1 MGRLSEAI
9 ALANM
14 TKKDRARYAY
24 GVKSE
29 AYFCYLN
36 VDKKLLKEIT
46 PKRDETEIS
55 ITHCKRLRKS

>member
-36 VDKKLLKEIT
+36 VDKQLLKEIT
-46 PKRDETEIS
+46 PKRDE
-55 ITHCKRLRKS
+55 